1 MSIYAIGDVQGCFDE
16 LLHLLETIEF
26 NEHTDQ
32 LWFVGDL
39 VNRGANSLDTLRFIK
54 NLGSAAITVLG
65 NHDIHCLVSAHFP
78 KRTKKKDTLH
88 AIFNAPDRDELLD
101 WLRQQPLF
109 HYAHG
114 FGLLHAGLP
123 PQWDLAQTQKM
134 ARIAETALR
143 GADYK
148 YILGQL
154 YDTQTDFWSDELTE
168 MEQLRFIFN
177 CFTRM
182 RFCDKNGRLD
192 FENSGEI
199 GSQPAHLMPWFTLPE
214 RQTAQTKLIFGH
226 WAALGF
232 HVAQNCYA
240 IDTGCVWGREL
251 TAIRLEG
258 ETVQRFSV
266 PSTSPW

>member
-1 MSIYAIGDVQGCFDE
+1 
-16 LLHLLETIEF
+16 
-26 NEHTDQ
+26 
-32 LWFVGDL
+32 
-39 VNRGANSLDTLRFIK
+39 
-54 NLGSAAITVLG
+54 
-65 NHDIHCLVSAHFP
+65 
-78 KRTKKKDTLH
+78 
-88 AIFNAPDRDELLD
+88 
-101 WLRQQPLF
+101 
-109 HYAHG
+109 
-114 FGLLHAGLP
+114 
-123 PQWDLAQTQKM
+123 
-134 ARIAETALR
+134 
-143 GADYK
+143 
-148 YILGQL
+148 
-154 YDTQTDFWSDELTE
+154 LTE